1 MREFLTEEQF
11 KRLAK
16 AEGVDGKGLRK
27 QVITEIEKGG
37 GSSDRSLTFT
47 ISTDSVDRQSDTV
60 AANGWDFTNYLRNPV
75 VLWAHNYSMLPI
87 AAANKVWK
95 YGTSIKSSVDF
106 VPADMPVIGP
116 FADAVFQ
123 MYKGGFLNAT
133 SVGFLPTKWNWSED
147 EARPYGIDFTE
158 QELLEFSA
166 VPVPANPE
174 ALMNAKS
181 AGIDIEPMRQWA
193 KSILFEAGS
202 SDGSLSIDVEALA
215 RSLFGH
221 LSKMQALIPVP
232 ETPTPEARKH
242 NLSVMRRNLEVLRL
256 R

>member
-16 AEGVDGKGLRK
+16 GEHGSVDGKGLRK
-27 QVITEIEKGG
+27 QVTTEIEKGG

-47 ISTDSVDRQSDTV
+47 ISTPSVDRQSDTV
-60 AANGWDFTNYLRNPV
+60 SADGWDFANYMKNPV

-106 VPADMPVIGP
+106 VPAEMPVIGP

-133 SVGFLPTKWNWSED
+133 SVGFLPTKWGWSDD

-174 ALMNAKS
+174 ALLSAKS
-181 AGIDIEPMRQWA
+181 AGIDIGPIRDWA
-193 KSILFEAGS
+193 KSIL
-202 SDGSLSIDVEALA
+202 SDTDEPLVIDGEALA
-215 RSLFGH
+215 LAISGH
-221 LSKMQALIPVP
+221 LSKMQPFVAPPP
-232 ETPTPEARKH
+232 EVRKR
-242 NLSVMRRNLEVLRL
+242 NLSILRREIEVLRL

>member
-16 AEGVDGKGLRK
+16 GEQGSVNGKGLRK

-47 ISTDSVDRQSDTV
+47 ISTPSVDRQSDTV
-60 AANGWDFTNYLRNPV
+60 SADGWDFTNYMKNPV

-106 VPADMPVIGP
+106 VPAEMPVIGP

-133 SVGFLPTKWNWSED
+133 SVGFLPTEWDWSKD

-174 ALMNAKS
+174 ALLSAKS
-181 AGIDIEPMRQWA
+181 AGIDIGPIREWA
-193 KSILFEAGS
+193 KAVL
-202 SDGSLSIDVEALA
+202 SDDAVHGIDVEALSNA
-215 RSLFGH
+215 MAKHFSLTH
-221 LSKMQALIPVP
+221 PVVQVAA
-232 ETPTPEARKH
+232 PTPEVRKR
-242 NLSVMRRNLEVLRL
+242 NLSILRREIEVLRL

>member
-1 MREFLTEEQF
+1 MREFVTEEQF
-11 KRLAK
+11 KRLANG
-16 AEGVDGKGLRK
+16 EGVDGKALRK

-47 ISTDSVDRQSDTV
+47 ISTPSVDRQSDTV
-60 AANGWDFTNYLRNPV
+60 SVDGWDFANYMKNPV
-75 VLWAHNYSMLPI
+75 MLWAHNYSMLPI

-174 ALMNAKS
+174 ALMSAKS
-181 AGIDIEPMRQWA
+181 AGIDIEPLRQWA
-193 KSILFEAGS
+193 KSVLFEAGS
-202 SDGSLSIDVEALA
+202 SDVDLSIDVEALA

-221 LSKMQALIPVP
+221 LSKMQPFVP
-232 ETPTPEARKH
+232 APEVRKH
-242 NLSVMRRNLEVLRL
+242 NLSVMRRKLEVLRL